1 MSIKKFLLFSVM
13 GILLTVVLTL
23 ALIPPVEG
31 KGRAYGKQINENSG
45 KTVDLPGLFSKTTE
59 YFEKNI
65 VVEGRI
71 GQACQTSGC
80 WITLTDGANQLMVQ
94 FYDFTV
100 RLSPGTLVRVSGQLR
115 VRNKAPY
122 LAAQGLEV
130 LS

>member
-1 MSIKKFLLFSVM
+1 MSKKKFLLFSVM

-23 ALIPPVEG
+23 ASIQPVEG

-45 KTVDLPGLFSKTTE
+45 KTIDLPVLFSKTTE

-71 GQACQTSGC
+71 GQVCQTSGC

-100 RLSPGTLVRVSGQLR
+100 RLSPGTLVKVSGQLR

>member
-1 MSIKKFLLFSVM
+1 M

-23 ALIPPVEG
+23 AWIPPVEG
-31 KGRAYGKQINENSG
+31 KGRTYGKQIDENSG
-45 KTVDLPGLFSKTTE
+45 TMVELKALFSKTSE
-59 YFEKNI
+59 YVEKQI

-71 GQACQTSGC
+71 GQVCPTSGC

-100 RLSPGTLVRVSGQLR
+100 GLSSGTLVKVSGQLR
-115 VRNKAPY
+115 MRNRAPY

>member
-1 MSIKKFLLFSVM
+1 M
-13 GILLTVVLTL
+13 LLTVGLTL
-23 ALIPPVEG
+23 VLIPPAEG
-31 KGRAYGKQINENSG
+31 KGRVYGKQIDQNSG
-45 KTVDLPGLFSKTTE
+45 KAVDLPALFSKTTE

-71 GQACQTSGC
+71 GQVCQTSGC
-80 WITLTDGANQLMVQ
+80 WITLSDGANQLLVQ

-100 RLSPGTLVRVSGQLR
+100 RLSPGTLVKVSGQLR

>member
-1 MSIKKFLLFSVM
+1 MLKKRFLLFSVIGM
-13 GILLTVVLTL
+13 LLTVGLTL
-23 ALIPPVEG
+23 VLIPPAEG
-31 KGRAYGKQINENSG
+31 KGRVYGKQIDQNSG
-45 KTVDLPGLFSKTTE
+45 KAVDLPALFSKTTE

-71 GQACQTSGC
+71 GQVCQTSGC
-80 WITLTDGANQLMVQ
+80 WITLSDGANQLLVQ

-100 RLSPGTLVRVSGQLR
+100 RLSPGTLVKVSGQLR
-115 VRNKAPY
+115 VRNRAPY

>member
-1 MSIKKFLLFSVM
+1 MV
-13 GILLTVVLTL
+13 GLTV
-23 ALIPPVEG
+23 ALVPPVEG
-31 KGRAYGKQINENSG
+31 KDRAYGKQINENSG
-45 KTVDLPGLFSKTTE
+45 KTVELPALFSKTTE
-59 YFEKNI
+59 YLEKNV

-71 GQACQTSGC
+71 GQVCQTSGC

-100 RLSPGTLVRVSGQLR
+100 RISPGTLVKVSGQLR
-115 VRNKAPY
+115 MRNKAPY